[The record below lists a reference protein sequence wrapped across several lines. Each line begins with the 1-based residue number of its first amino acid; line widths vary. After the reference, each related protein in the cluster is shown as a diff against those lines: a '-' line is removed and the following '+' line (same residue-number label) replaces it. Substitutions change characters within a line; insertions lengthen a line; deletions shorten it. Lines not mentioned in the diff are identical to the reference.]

1 MPLMTEEL
9 SSGNQAPIC
18 RNVSV
23 AGRRTSVRMEMVMW
37 RSLDDILEQEG
48 MTTNQICTMVD
59 NLRHECGLTAALRVF
74 IVAYYREM
82 VRDAMMRMGSASS
95 APLRR
100 DAIGRSK
107 PMAAALHAL
116 APNGVA
122 TSSFQG
128 RLTSRAG

>member
-1 MPLMTEEL
+1 MPLMAERP
-9 SSGNQAPIC
+9 SVGDQVPSC

-23 AGRRTSVRMEMVMW
+23 AGRRTSVRMELVMW

-48 MTTNQICTMVD
+48 LTTNQICTMVD
-59 NLRHECGLTAALRVF
+59 SLRHDCGLTAALRVF

-82 VRDAMMRMGSASS
+82 VRDAMMRMGSTAS

-100 DAIGRSK
+100 DAVGRSR
-107 PMAAALHAL
+107 PMAAALQAL
-116 APNGVA
+116 APNGA
-122 TSSFQG
+122 TPRLQG

>member
-1 MPLMTEEL
+1 MNLLTDGLMI
-9 SSGNQAPIC
+9 GDRAPSC

-23 AGRRTSVRMEMVMW
+23 AGRRTSVRMETVMW

-48 MTTNQICTMVD
+48 MTTNQICTMID
-59 NLRHECGLTAALRVF
+59 NLRGACGLTAALRVF

-82 VRDAMMRMGSASS
+82 VRDSMMRIGHISS

-100 DAIGRSK
+100 DELGRSR

-116 APNGVA
+116 AP
-122 TSSFQG
+122 
-128 RLTSRAG
+128 RAG